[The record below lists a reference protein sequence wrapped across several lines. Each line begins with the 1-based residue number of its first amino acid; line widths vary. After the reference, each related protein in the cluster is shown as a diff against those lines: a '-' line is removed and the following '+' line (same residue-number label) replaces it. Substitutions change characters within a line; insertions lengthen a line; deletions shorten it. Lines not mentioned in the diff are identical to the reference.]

1 MSGVYHS
8 LDLFS
13 LGVGVAGILV
23 TVQNTALTLLGS
35 LGVVKGGISMAI
47 TLLVVGV
54 YGVSSTGRR

>member
-1 MSGVYHS
+1 MSGFYRS

-13 LGVGVAGILV
+13 LRV
-23 TVQNTALTLLGS
+23 TIVSVLITVHNTALTLLGF

-54 YGVSSTGRR
+54 CGMSSTGDR

>member
-1 MSGVYHS
+1 MSGVYRS

-13 LGVGVAGILV
+13 LRV
-23 TVQNTALTLLGS
+23 TIVSVLITVHNTALTLLGS

-54 YGVSSTGRR
+54 YGMSSTGDR

>member
-13 LGVGVAGILV
+13 LSVGITGILV

-35 LGVVKGGISMAI
+35 LGVAKGGISMAI

-54 YGVSSTGRR
+54 YGMSSTGDR